1 MYNIYISDSK
11 KSTFWHC
18 QKGIILLKKFV
29 ILKSKHPLRR
39 RRREL
44 SVQFFSNNY

>member
-18 QKGIILLKKFV
+18 QKGIEMIFIKKV
-29 ILKSKHPLRR
+29 CNIKI
-39 RRREL
+39 
-44 SVQFFSNNY
+44 